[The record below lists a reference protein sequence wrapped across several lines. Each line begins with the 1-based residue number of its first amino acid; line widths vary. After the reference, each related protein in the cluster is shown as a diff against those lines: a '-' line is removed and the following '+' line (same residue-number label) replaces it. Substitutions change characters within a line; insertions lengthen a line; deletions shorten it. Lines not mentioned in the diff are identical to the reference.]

1 MTMTPVIGRRG
12 LMIGGAALAVS
23 AAGLAHAQDLPPVRV
38 GTLQFGTVNWEI
50 AVIRD
55 GLDRQHGFALDPLVL
70 ADQDA
75 TAIAFQAGE
84 VDAIVTDWIW
94 VARQRDAG
102 RDYTFVPWSL
112 TVGALMADPKTGI
125 RTIQHLP
132 GKRLGVAGGADDK
145 SWVLIQAY
153 ARKAAG
159 IDLPRAAT
167 VNFAAPPLLNQLA
180 LRGDLDAVL
189 NFWQFSARL
198 RAKGFQPVVEIAR
211 ILPELGLDRP
221 PPLLGW
227 VFRDSWAVQNP
238 DLARGFLDASFA
250 AKATM
255 KTDDAVWQRLRPE
268 MKAEDEAVFT
278 ALRDGYR
285 AGIPSGVGP
294 ADEAAAGAALRLMAG
309 ITPAAVGG
317 LKALPAGTFWPG
329 YGG

>member
-1 MTMTPVIGRRG
+1 MTPVIGRRG
-12 LMIGGAALAVS
+12 FMLAGAALAAS
-23 AAGLAHAQDLPPVRV
+23 GAQLAHAQDLPRVRV
-38 GTLQFGTVNWEI
+38 GSLQFGTVNWEL

-75 TAIAFQAGE
+75 TAIAFQSGE

-94 VARQRDAG
+94 VARQREAG
-102 RDYTFVPWSL
+102 RDYTFVPFSL

-125 RTIQHLP
+125 RTIQHLA

-159 IDLPRAAT
+159 IDLPRAANI
-167 VNFAAPPLLNQLA
+167 NFAAPPLLNQLA

-189 NFWQFSARL
+189 NFWQFNARL
-198 RAKGFQPVVEIAR
+198 AAKGFLPVVEIAR

-227 VFRDSWAVQNP
+227 VFRESWAAANP

-250 AKATM
+250 AKAMM

-268 MKAEDEAVFT
+268 MHAEDDIVFA

-285 AGIPSGVGP
+285 AGIPAGPSP
-294 ADEAAAGAALRLMAG
+294 ADAAAAGTALRLMAA

-317 LKALPAGTFWPG
+317 LKALPSGTFWTG

>member
-1 MTMTPVIGRRG
+1 MTLAIGRRG
-12 LMIGGAALAVS
+12 FLIGGALLAAS
-23 AAGLAHAQDLPPVRV
+23 IARAQDLPRVRV
-38 GTLQFGTVNWEI
+38 GTLQFGTVNWEL

-55 GLDRQHGFALDPLVL
+55 GGLDRSHGFVLDPLVL
-70 ADQDA
+70 ADKDA
-75 TAIAFQAGE
+75 AAVAFQSDA

-94 VARQRDAG
+94 VARQRQAG
-102 RDYTFVPWSL
+102 RDFTFVPFSL

-125 RTIQHLP
+125 RTIQHLR
-132 GKRLGVAGGADDK
+132 GKRLGVAGGEDDK

-153 ARKAAG
+153 ARKVAG
-159 IDLPRAAT
+159 LDLPRAAV

-189 NFWQFSARL
+189 NFWQFAARL
-198 RAKGFQPVVEIAR
+198 AAKGFRPVVEIAK

-227 VFRDSWAVQNP
+227 VFRDSWAAQKP

-250 AKATM
+250 AKAAL
-255 KTDDAVWQRLRPE
+255 KSDDALWQSLKPQ
-268 MKAEDEAVFT
+268 MQAEDEAVFA

-285 AGIPSGVGP
+285 AGIPPAPSP
-294 ADEAAAGAALRLMAG
+294 ADEAAAAAALRLMAG

-317 LKALPAGTFWPG
+317 LTALPPGTFWPG
-329 YGG
+329 YGD